1 MIISFEWS
9 TYKDG
14 DVGKAKNMKVTSLD
28 DTWWDKVD
36 YILFFMH
43 FFVGY
48 INLCLYIFNV
58 LDIIVT
64 NG

>member
-14 DVGKAKNMKVTSLD
+14 DVGKVKNMKVTSLD

-36 YILFFMH
+36 YILFFI
-43 FFVGY
+43 VPIY
-48 INLCLYIFNV
+48 DV
-58 LDIIVT
+58 LRKSY
-64 NG
+64 